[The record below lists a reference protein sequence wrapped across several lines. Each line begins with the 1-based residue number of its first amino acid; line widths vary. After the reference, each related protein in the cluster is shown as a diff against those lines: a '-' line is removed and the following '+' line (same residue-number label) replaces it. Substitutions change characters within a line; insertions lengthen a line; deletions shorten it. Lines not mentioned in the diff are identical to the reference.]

1 MKDKIK
7 NILDNG
13 GVIVFDTN
21 VYLNIYDRSPE
32 YSNFSLK
39 VIESIMDKVW
49 MPCTVKREFGR
60 NHRACFGRQRKK
72 VENACAKLKQH
83 IDAASDKIAHQ
94 CKVIKTFEFPDIDS
108 IQARIN
114 EHLDSAKSIIQ
125 DYSEEHAILEMI
137 NDANMQEDAVAAYVA
152 DIVNGGRLLSEFT
165 AEELYAL
172 AQEGDKRYIGKTPP
186 GFKDDGKQSGLDKY
200 GDYFIW
206 EQTMRWA
213 KENNLAVIFVTDDT
227 KNDWYQQNGD
237 ELVFHDALVKEFA
250 DRVGTEFVGT
260 NSRTFFDVISDIK
273 HIDKPN
279 ALICALEFTTEKY
292 IQELVDEEIIYDCVE
307 YLTFSYEDFVD
318 METLTASA
326 TEGLDI
332 SEDILEAEY
341 VDYEI
346 GEIVDDEI
354 IYYLIYR
361 IKTTA
366 TSYEYWGRD
375 DDTKDV
381 VRSDG
386 RIHKLAGEV
395 VVEVKRKIDEDL
407 ILDGSSAYSDVR
419 LISGDLKEYEAYD
432 KEELC
437 VQCGRKPGDFQNYN
451 GEPICEDCMKVDVEG
466 EICTYCGRK
475 IPSEFMYSDN
485 CCEKCAKL
493 YNK

>member
-213 KENNLAVIFVTDDT
+213 KENNLAVIFVTDDA

-307 YLTFSYEDFVD
+307 CLTFSYEDFVD

-332 SEDILEAEY
+332 SDDISEAEY

-354 IYYLIYR
+354 IYYLTYR

-419 LISGDLKEYEAYD
+419 LISGDLKEYETYD

-437 VQCGRKPGDFQNYN
+437 VQCGRKPGAFQNYN

-475 IPSEFMYSDN
+475 VPSEFMYSDN
-485 CCEKCAKL
+485 CCEECAKQ
-493 YNK
+493 YDK